1 MAGETIGDFW
11 YLSLALDLLFAL
23 DLPRMSHF
31 EIPDAS
37 FTRWL
42 AVILMALTLLIAIGL
57 VADDSQGKFDSKVV
71 IEDSLVVTEEPTLV
85 DQLADGE
92 VAATTPIPTKGFL
105 SGERIYS
112 KACAVCHTT
121 GVGGAP
127 IYGNAVAWNSRIE
140 QNIKILYEH
149 AINGFTGGFGY
160 MPPKGGFITLGD
172 DEVIAAVDYMLEA
185 I

>member
-1 MAGETIGDFW
+1 
-11 YLSLALDLLFAL
+11 
-23 DLPRMSHF
+23 MSHF
-31 EIPDAS
+31 EISDAS

-42 AVILMALTLLIAIGL
+42 AVILMVLTLLIAIRL
-57 VADDSQGKFDSKVV
+57 VADDSQAKFDNKVV
-71 IEDSLVVTEEPTLV
+71 IEDSLIVTEEPIWV
-85 DQLADGE
+85 NQLANDE
-92 VAATTPIPTKGFL
+92 VAATTPISTKSFL
-105 SGERIYS
+105 SGERVYS

-127 IYGNAVAWNSRIE
+127 IYGNAAAWNSRIE

-160 MPPKGGFITLGD
+160 MPPKGGFITLDD
-172 DEVIAAVDYMLEA
+172 DEIIAAVDYMLEA